1 MKQNVARVLFVF
13 LPNYDQANYSHDSTM
28 YSPDKRAS
36 TIIDSLSH
44 EFTIWLLTQINGHLC
59 C

>member
-1 MKQNVARVLFVF
+1 MPK
-13 LPNYDQANYSHDSTM
+13 YDQAGYTHDGTM
-28 YSPDKRAS
+28 YSSDKRVS

-44 EFTIWLLTQINGHLC
+44 EFTILPKKSYNNFIWFLTQINGHLC